1 MLLFAYF
8 GVESLGFPRGDR
20 MKKALYFGAGTASL
34 GAGIVGMLIPV
45 WPTTCFLLLAA
56 GCYGRS
62 SDRAYTWMHSNR
74 WFGNY
79 LRGYRDRRTIPL
91 MVKRAALTLLWA
103 GILLSLVLVSIG
115 WVQLLLLG
123 VAGAITWH
131 ILSLKTAVPEAAA
144 AAAPSQSRAA

>member
-1 MLLFAYF
+1 
-8 GVESLGFPRGDR
+8 
-20 MKKALYFGAGTASL
+20 MKKAFYFVAGTASL

-62 SDRAYTWMHSNR
+62 SDRAYSWMYSNR
-74 WFGNY
+74 WFGDY
-79 LRGYRDRRTIPL
+79 LTGYRDHGAVPAK
-91 MVKRAALTLLWA
+91 VKRGALLMLWA
-103 GILLSLVLVSIG
+103 GILLSMVLVSIG

-131 ILSLKTAVPEAAA
+131 IVSLDTEEPATVAARR
-144 AAAPSQSRAA
+144 PSESRAA